1 MSLGHS
7 SNACRLRAASKECF
21 RPLMFPEVC
30 CSESR
35 GAGLKGKEFW
45 NLLSSCGGAGGAP
58 RAHCLI
64 QCPLSCLPP
73 TPSALRREKGGSSG
87 GNRGPLGISQKPW
100 VLQVVLP
107 HLISS
112 SKHIPWQ
119 LGVVGGPGQGLS
131 QDSYSNSKVR
141 LSWALCSQTRFAPM

>member
-21 RPLMFPEVC
+21 HPLMFPEVC
-30 CSESR
+30 CSESM

-64 QCPLSCLPP
+64 QCPLSSVCPHTFCLEERERGNFWWERGSLRHLPEALGPP
-73 TPSALRREKGGSSG
+73 GGPAPS
-87 GNRGPLGISQKPW
+87 
-100 VLQVVLP
+100 
-107 HLISS
+107 HLIFKAHSLAAWGGGR
-112 SKHIPWQ
+112 PWS
-119 LGVVGGPGQGLS
+119 GP
-131 QDSYSNSKVR
+131 
-141 LSWALCSQTRFAPM
+141 